1 MVEGWSGPILA
12 ERPRPVTATS
22 MEAAMTTGTPL
33 PENVCYSTIASCCL
47 TFLCCLR
54 GIGRLLKGSSRLYA
68 LLIPLIFCAGH
79 ATAQPQCNTR
89 ESIRTQLAERYG
101 ESPVAT
107 GVTSGGALVEVYSAD
122 MGQTWSIVI
131 TTPGGTSCLAA
142 AGEGW
147 RMIIAHMG
155 RES

>member
-12 ERPRPVTATS
+12 ERPRPVTAAS
-22 MEAAMTTGTPL
+22 MEAAMTKGTTPRNAL
-33 PENVCYSTIASCCL
+33 YSTIASCCL

-89 ESIRTQLAERYG
+89 ESIRTQLSEKYG
-101 ESPVAT
+101 ETPVAT
-107 GVTSGGALVEVYSAD
+107 GVTSGGALVEVYSANN
-122 MGQTWSIVI
+122 GRTWSIVVTDTNGI
-131 TTPGGTSCLAA
+131 SCLAA
-142 AGEGW
+142 VGEGW

-155 RES
+155 QES

>member
-22 MEAAMTTGTPL
+22 MEAAMTKGTTPRNAL
-33 PENVCYSTIASCCL
+33 YSTIASCCL
-47 TFLCCLR
+47 SSPVHWGARWLR
-54 GIGRLLKGSSRLYA
+54 RSSRLIA
-68 LLIPLIFCAGH
+68 LLAPLLFCAGH

-107 GVTSGGALVEVYSAD
+107 GVTSGGALVEVYSANN
-122 MGQTWSIVI
+122 GRTWSIVVTDTNGI
-131 TTPGGTSCLAA
+131 SCLAA

-147 RMIIAHMG
+147 RMIVAQMG
-155 RES
+155 QES